1 MSNLSDRYTQI
12 EIALVHAD
20 VELSVSEVHGTVV
33 GAIANH
39 LMSGVTPDLLKLV
52 EPQAD
57 AKDARFTQL
66 SEALYDVYRETSE
79 QLFQGERGLD
89 LVLPD
94 EDELLEL
101 RAEGTA
107 TWARG
112 YILGLLYNDR
122 FSVDELPDSAPEIV
136 RDLMQIA
143 EAAAGADSEKEED
156 WALAELQEYMKVG
169 VQLVFEHIYSVRSGD
184 DSKKPPVKH

>member
-12 EIALVHAD
+12 ETALVHAD
-20 VELSVSEVHGTVV
+20 IEISVSEVHGTVV

-39 LMSGVTPDLLKLV
+39 LMSGVTPDLLKLI

-57 AKDARFTQL
+57 ADDARFAQL

-79 QLFQGERGLD
+79 QLFQGEQGFELI
-89 LVLPD
+89 LPE

-101 RAEGTA
+101 RVEGTA

-112 YILGLLYNDR
+112 YVLGLLYNDR
-122 FSVDELPDSAPEIV
+122 FNVDQLPDTAPEIV
-136 RDLMQIA
+136 HDLIQIA

-156 WALAELQEYMKVG
+156 WALAELQEYIKVG
-169 VQLVFEHIYSVRSGD
+169 VQLVFEHIYSERSGD
-184 DSKKPPVKH
+184 DSKQPPVKH